1 MKVAMMTDRN
11 LARFSSA
18 HRKRD
23 KHPAR
28 SARILTTGFSIAA
41 VLGVT
46 AGYSHAATKS
56 NPVFAEGPNNFQPEL
71 RLPLSLDF
79 STTTTT
85 TTYEPQP
92 IVTMPAVPQPAVPQP
107 AITVPA
113 SQVPKKVTKRVHL
126 QIPVT
131 PNAPMTSSGSK

>member
-92 IVTMPAVPQPAVPQP
+92 IVTMPAVPQPAV
-107 AITVPA
+107 TVPA

>member
-85 TTYEPQP
+85 TTTTTYEPQP
-92 IVTMPAVPQPAVPQP
+92 IVTMPAVPQPAV
-107 AITVPA
+107 TVPA